1 MNISETLLTKVFF
14 KKVIFKIIVVLTFF
28 TSLTIFILLCKN
40 YHNPYISETK
50 YDNFVVFV
58 DKNLKNGV
66 IRDYLNSG
74 DFYYLYTKQYEDAF
88 VKQAINKEIISI
100 EPFYLYSKHNIIEPV
115 LACDKGK
122 LENFKNEYHFVNGID
137 FKPYTGK
144 DVFISVDCKKA
155 TTIPLAPESYYF
167 IKKAF
172 IPGIILSFVGPPLVI
187 LILWSM
193 LRFIII
199 SPILWIFH
207 KDK

>member
-1 MNISETLLTKVFF
+1 MNISEKFIHKIFF

-28 TSLTIFILLCKN
+28 LSLTIFILFFN
-40 YHNPYISETK
+40 TYHNPYISETK
-50 YDNFVVFV
+50 YENFVVFV

-66 IRDYLNSG
+66 VRDYLNSG

-88 VKQAINKEIISI
+88 VKQAINKGIISI

-115 LACDKGK
+115 LACDKDK
-122 LENFKNEYHFVNGID
+122 LENFKNEYRFVNGID

-144 DVFISVDCKKA
+144 DVIISVDCKKA
-155 TTIPLAPESYYF
+155 TTIPLAPENYYF

-172 IPGIILSFVGPPLVI
+172 IPNVILSFVGLPLAI
-187 LILWSM
+187 LILWLI

-207 KDK
+207 KD